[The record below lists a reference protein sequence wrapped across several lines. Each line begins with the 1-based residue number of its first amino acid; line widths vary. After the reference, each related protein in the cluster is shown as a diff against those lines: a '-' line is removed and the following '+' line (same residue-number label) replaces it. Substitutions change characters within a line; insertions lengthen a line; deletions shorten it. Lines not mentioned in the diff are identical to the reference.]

1 MRPLNKT
8 ASQILIKLIG
18 NFIGQLIPFG
28 DGQIVLRKLES
39 LYFQKLPATKYVL
52 EQFNSDSV
60 LENKIIF
67 IVMDED
73 LETAF
78 PITHECGSVKKESLT
93 ENGNG
98 EFVFNLDI
106 QFDIGCFANYFLKKI
121 KENSNLIFRV

>member
-28 DGQIVLRKLES
+28 DGQIIVRKLES
-39 LYFQKLPATKYVL
+39 VYFQKLPAAKYVL
-52 EQFNSDSV
+52 EQFSNNSV

-73 LETAF
+73 MESAF
-78 PITHECGSVKKESLT
+78 AITHECGSLKKESLT
-93 ENGNG
+93 ENGNC

-106 QFDIGCFANYFLKKI
+106 QFDIGCFANSFLKEL
-121 KENSNLIFRV
+121 KENSNVLTL